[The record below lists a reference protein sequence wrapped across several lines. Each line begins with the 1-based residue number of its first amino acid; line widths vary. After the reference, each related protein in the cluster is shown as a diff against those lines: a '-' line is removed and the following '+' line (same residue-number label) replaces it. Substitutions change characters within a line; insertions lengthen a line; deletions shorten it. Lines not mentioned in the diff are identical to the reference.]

1 MKEIQAPSNYLK
13 NEEDTYAFR
22 FEAAN
27 GSEAKVSFA
36 HTFTNERASATV
48 RLVKVDKETG
58 ESIPQGDASLEH
70 AVYGLYARN
79 DILHPDA
86 KTGVLYQ
93 AGEQVATLTTDE
105 EGKAEIDGLY
115 LGEYFVKE
123 ITPPAGYLT
132 DDTEYDL
139 VCSYEGE
146 LSAVIER
153 DCTSPDQ
160 VIKQPFQIVKAANS
174 GETDAGLLAGAG
186 FTAYLVSSL
195 HTKEDGGYDFDSAAP
210 VVLGANGETEI
221 FTDENGYACSIPLPF
236 GTYLVRETTVP
247 QNYKPVKGFLVHIT
261 ENHPDTPQAWRVL
274 LDEEFE
280 AKLRIVKKDDETKKP
295 VLVKNAEFKIYDL
308 DREAYVEQVTT
319 YPTVMTHQSFF
330 TR

>member
-1 MKEIQAPSNYLK
+1 M
-13 NEEDTYAFR
+13 
-22 FEAAN
+22 
-27 GSEAKVSFA
+27 
-36 HTFTNERASATV
+36 
-48 RLVKVDKETG
+48 KVDRETG

-70 AVYGLYARN
+70 AVCGLYARN

-86 KTGVLYQ
+86 KNGVLYQ

-132 DDTEYDL
+132 DETEHDL

-153 DCTSPDQ
+153 DCTSSDQ

-174 GETDAGLLAGAG
+174 GETDAVLLAGAG

-195 HTKEDGGYDFDSAAP
+195 DVKEDGGYDLESAAP

-247 QNYKPVKGFLVHIT
+247 QNYKPVRDFLVHIT

-280 AKLRIVKKDDETKKP
+280 ARLRIVKKDDETKKP

-330 TR
+330 TDEHGSLVLPQSLKIGNYRIEEVTAPRDICGMTRPMRCP

>member
-1 MKEIQAPSNYLK
+1 M
-13 NEEDTYAFR
+13 
-22 FEAAN
+22 
-27 GSEAKVSFA
+27 
-36 HTFTNERASATV
+36 
-48 RLVKVDKETG
+48 KVDRETG

-70 AVYGLYARN
+70 AVCGLYARN

-86 KTGVLYQ
+86 KNGVLYQ

-132 DDTEYDL
+132 DETEHDL

-153 DCTSPDQ
+153 DCTSSDQ

-174 GETDAGLLAGAG
+174 GETDAVLLAGAG

-195 HTKEDGGYDFDSAAP
+195 DVKEGGGYDLESAAP

-247 QNYKPVKGFLVHIT
+247 QNYKPVRDFLVHIT

-274 LDEEFE
+274 LDEEFD
-280 AKLRIVKKDDETKKP
+280 AKLRIIKKDDETKKP

-330 TR
+330 TDEHGSLVLPQSLKIGNYRIEEVTAPRDICGMTRPMRCP